1 MDKYILIVAGGRGSR
16 IGGQPKQFVEL
27 LGKPLLMHTFDVFT
41 VFPSLKKF
49 IVVLSETDLEYWKLL
64 CVEHDFRV
72 PHQVISGGPNR
83 FFSVKRGLSLVPDD
97 TFVAIHDGVRPLVSE
112 DVIRHCFDV
121 ARRKGNAVPA
131 IRIHESVRETDAAL
145 NTPLDREK
153 LRLVQTPQVFYSAL
167 IKKAYQQHY
176 REDFTD
182 DASVLESTGQ
192 MIHLVE
198 GNEENIKITNPSD
211 LSVAEA
217 LLKRKKGEV

>member
-41 VFPSLKKF
+41 VLPSPKKF

-72 PHQVISGGPNR
+72 PHQVISGGPKR
-83 FFSVKRGLSLVPDD
+83 FYSVKRGLGLVPNDAL
-97 TFVAIHDGVRPLVSE
+97 VAIHDGVRPLVSE
-112 DVIRHCFDV
+112 DTIQRCFDI
-121 ARRKGNAVPA
+121 ARRKGNAIPA
-131 IRIHESVRETDAAL
+131 IRIHESVRETDASL
-145 NTPLDREK
+145 NKPFNREK
-153 LRLVQTPQVFYSAL
+153 LRIAQTPQVFYSTL
-167 IKKAYQQHY
+167 IKNAYQQNY

-182 DASVLESTGQ
+182 DALVLESTVQ

-211 LSVAEA
+211 LIVAEA
-217 LLKRKKGEV
+217 LLKRKKGEG